1 MSYSCSGVS
10 LTSRCATPLRTAG
23 RLPFLNWWIAWLLFN
38 LGAGSIFSQTP
49 GVARVID
56 YSRDVRPLLS
66 DRCFAC
72 HGFDAGTRQADLR
85 LDTREGATSN
95 ASGTPAIVPGAPQ
108 ESELL
113 RRIRSSDPDE
123 QMPPADAHRQAFRE
137 HEIELLSE
145 WIAQGAVW
153 GEHWAFVKPVRPAIS
168 GEQHPIDFLVE
179 RQLLEIAVSPTAVSP
194 AVLPLAPQAEPHT
207 LVRRLS
213 LDLLGLPPTP
223 AQAHAFAQRPD
234 EQGWQ
239 TLIDELLASPHFGER
254 MAMWWLDG
262 ARYSDTDGFQQDATR
277 ENWPWR
283 DWVVDAFNNNLPFDQ
298 FTIEQFAGDLI
309 PDATPAQQ
317 LATCFH
323 RNHMHNGEGGRDPA
337 ESRVDYVLDR
347 VNTAGTLWLGL
358 TLGCTQCHDHKF
370 DPISQRDYYS
380 LSAYFNSIDE
390 TGRAGDNAAPFLAW
404 KAPTAEREVER
415 TRELQRDIEQQL
427 EESRAAAR
435 GAFSQWLVEQQQRAA
450 AGYAAWRP
458 VPIVKLA
465 TTEGYQLSS
474 QDGQVVSAAPCQLPQ
489 DDYLITCAPPQTSRI
504 TAIRLEIFPHA
515 SHTDGKLSF
524 SPSGEFILTNFKVR
538 LRRRGSSQYRELQV
552 AKATADVNG
561 RGQDAKYAGVTE
573 TLDDDPRTG
582 WTTRQHPGDQ
592 PHWAKFELA
601 EPLIMAQ
608 DEELDIILM
617 QRSIEN
623 RELIGRFALTYTDQR
638 GSGVRSSEPLGI
650 TRLAEELTRLGSTD
664 HSSISDELRSALFEE
679 FLEDD
684 EQTTLLIRRLELVKQ
699 QLRQAQAAAGELKVT
714 VLKELAEP
722 RATYVLERGVW
733 NSHGEQVQPDV
744 LPAILPVDK
753 AQGPTRYEL
762 GKWVVSNANPLTARV
777 IVNQI
782 WQLLFGNGLVRTAND
797 FGLQGELPSHPE
809 LLDWLA
815 VEFMESGW
823 DLKHLIKTIVSS
835 HTYRRSSQASV
846 EQLERDPH
854 NRWLARGARFRLPAW
869 IIRDARLATSGLL
882 NRELG
887 GPPMFPYQP
896 PGVWEDQFM
905 GRIKYQSTLGPS
917 QYRRTLYAFWRR
929 SSAPAFLFDAA
940 QRRTCEVIPLRTNT
954 PLQALNL
961 LNDLTGQ
968 EAARSLADEVL
979 PLLFPSTAPTP
990 PHPTGSRQAIDGLAQ
1005 RILSRNLS
1013 DAEYAV
1019 LQRQLVVARSSFE
1032 ADTSAA
1038 QALLS
1043 VGQLPPPPS
1052 EQLASRAA
1060 LMVVA
1065 TTLMNLDEC
1074 ITHE

>member
-1 MSYSCSGVS
+1 MSYFILAVS
-10 LTSRCATPLRTAG
+10 WPSRCAGRRPNFR
-23 RLPFLNWWIAWLLFN
+23 RLPTLPLWLCLWFVN
-38 LGAGSIFSQTP
+38 LGSDVSYGQKPHAERL
-49 GVARVID
+49 VD

-72 HGFDAGTRQADLR
+72 HGFDEGTRQADLR
-85 LDTREGATSN
+85 LDTREGATSDAN
-95 ASGTPAIVPGAPQ
+95 GLPAIVPGAPQ
-108 ESELL
+108 QSELL

-123 QMPPADAHRQAFRE
+123 QMPPADAHRQPFRE
-137 HEIELLSE
+137 EEIQLLSD
-145 WIAQGAVW
+145 WISQGAVW
-153 GEHWAFVKPVRPAIS
+153 GEHWAFVKPLRPATP

-179 RQLLEIAVSPTAVSP
+179 QQLLEIAATQGA
-194 AVLPLAPQAEPHT
+194 LPLTPLADPAT

-213 LDLLGLPPTP
+213 LDLIGLPPTLE
-223 AQAHAFAQRPD
+223 QLQAFAQQPD
-234 EQGWQ
+234 EPAWQ
-239 TLIDELLASPHFGER
+239 TLMDELLASPHFGER

-309 PDATPAQQ
+309 PNSTPAQR

-347 VNTAGTLWLGL
+347 VNTAGTLWMGL

-390 TGRAGDNAAPFLAW
+390 TGRAGDNAGPFLAW

-415 TRELQRDIEQQL
+415 TQELQRAIEKQL
-427 EESRAAAR
+427 EESREAAR
-435 GAFSQWLVEQQQRAA
+435 GPFVEWLARQQERAE

-458 VPIVKLA
+458 VSIVKLS

-474 QDGQVVSAAPCQLPQ
+474 HDGRMITAAPSSLPQ
-489 DDYLITCAPPQTSRI
+489 DDYVITCAPPETSRI

-515 SHTDGKLSF
+515 THTDGKLSF

-552 AKATADVNG
+552 ARATADVNG
-561 RGQDAKYAGVTE
+561 RGQDSKYAGVQE

-582 WTTRQHPGDQ
+582 WTTRQHPADQ

-601 EPLIMAQ
+601 EPLVMAH

-638 GSGVRSSEPLGI
+638 GSGVRSSESLGI
-650 TRLAEELTRLGSTD
+650 SRLANELTSLGSSEPKTV
-664 HSSISDELRSALFEE
+664 SDELRSALFEE

-684 EQTTLLIRRLELVKQ
+684 QQTTSLIDRLELVKQ

-714 VLKELAEP
+714 VLQELAEP
-722 RATYVLERGVW
+722 RATHVLVRGVW
-733 NSHGEQVQPDV
+733 NSHGEQVQPGV
-744 LPAILPVDK
+744 LPAVLPADSTQV
-753 AQGPTRYEL
+753 PTRYEL
-762 GKWVVSNANPLTARV
+762 GKWVVSKDNPLTARV

-797 FGLQGELPSHPE
+797 FGLQGELPSHPQ

-823 DLKHLIKTIVSS
+823 DVKHLIKSIVSS
-835 HTYRRSSQASV
+835 HTYRRSSQASGEHV
-846 EQLERDPH
+846 ERDPQ

-869 IIRDARLATSGLL
+869 MIRDARLATSGLL
-882 NRELG
+882 NREVG

-929 SSAPAFLFDAA
+929 SSTPAFLFDAA
-940 QRRTCEVIPLRTNT
+940 QRRTCEVTPLRTNT

-968 EAARSLADEVL
+968 EAARSLADAFLPVL
-979 PLLFPSTAPTP
+979 YPQTADLPAESTNY
-990 PHPTGSRQAIDGLAQ
+990 RQAINGMAQ
-1005 RILSRNLS
+1005 RILSRSLS
-1013 DAEYAV
+1013 EAEYRV
-1019 LQRQLVVARSSFE
+1019 LERQLVFARDSFE
-1032 ADTSAA
+1032 SDTSAA
-1038 QALLS
+1038 RALLS
-1043 VGQLPPPPS
+1043 VGQLPSPLS
-1052 EQLASRAA
+1052 EHLASRAA
-1060 LMVVA
+1060 LMVVS
-1065 TTLMNLDEC
+1065 TTLLNLDEC